1 MQEELSEMKTDI
13 ALIKA
18 NMKNIENFFSKVE
31 GSLAIITDLSK
42 KIAVQDE
49 QLKNTVDKLEDV
61 DRMVQDYRK
70 EDLERSRIMMERLD
84 DYRSSAYGDHQR
96 LAEHTAAKR
105 IEHNK
110 MIIDEIRE
118 MKELMQTKFD
128 EQDEKI
134 LELQRWKYYAMG
146 AVGLAMFVIV
156 EMNWQIVFG

>member
-1 MQEELSEMKTDI
+1 MQEELAEMKTDI

-31 GSLAIITDLSK
+31 GSLSVITDLSK

-49 QLKNTVDKLEDV
+49 QLKNTIDKLEDV
-61 DRMVQDYRK
+61 DRMVQDHRK

-84 DYRSSAYGDHQR
+84 DYRSSAYSDHQR
-96 LAEHTAAKR
+96 LAEHTAGKR
-105 IEHNK
+105 VEHNK

-134 LELQRWKYYAMG
+134 TELQRWKYYAMG